1 MEALSAGKFGDLAP
15 SLQSPQNVRVS
26 EQPRTYPMK
35 LTRKREEEIV
45 ERVDQKVLSPVRN
58 DRNSADSVDEP
69 LAGMRYAL
77 YNSF

>member
-1 MEALSAGKFGDLAP
+1 LEGM
-15 SLQSPQNVRVS
+15 
-26 EQPRTYPMK
+26 M
-35 LTRKREEEIV
+35 
-45 ERVDQKVLSPVRN
+45 VLSPVRN

>member
-1 MEALSAGKFGDLAP
+1 MAG
-15 SLQSPQNVRVS
+15 QVS
-26 EQPRTYPMK
+26 DP
-35 LTRKREEEIV
+35 L
-45 ERVDQKVLSPVRN
+45 LSPVRN

>member
-1 MEALSAGKFGDLAP
+1 MLIHLPVALPPVVELAGGD
-15 SLQSPQNVRVS
+15 
-26 EQPRTYPMK
+26 
-35 LTRKREEEIV
+35 V
-45 ERVDQKVLSPVRN
+45 EPPNEPPGTDLGLLLLSPVRN

>member
-1 MEALSAGKFGDLAP
+1 
-15 SLQSPQNVRVS
+15 
-26 EQPRTYPMK
+26 MK
-35 LTRKREEEIV
+35 PTSKREEEIV

>member
-1 MEALSAGKFGDLAP
+1 MPNL
-15 SLQSPQNVRVS
+15 
-26 EQPRTYPMK
+26 EQCPCPCDACIDM
-35 LTRKREEEIV
+35 
-45 ERVDQKVLSPVRN
+45 LSPVRN